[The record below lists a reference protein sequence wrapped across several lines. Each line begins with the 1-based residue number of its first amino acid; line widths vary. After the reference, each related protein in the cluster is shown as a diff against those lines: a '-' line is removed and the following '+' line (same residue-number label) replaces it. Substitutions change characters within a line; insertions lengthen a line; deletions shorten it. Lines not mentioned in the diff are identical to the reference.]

1 MTTPLDNVRDISRI
15 AYGFMASK
23 VLFTALDLDLFGWL
37 AAGPKS
43 ADGLAADTGLLPT
56 RLEILLTACVGLG
69 LLVKHGR
76 MPTRRPART
85 TSSAARRATS
95 ATTIGSRS
103 IGRSTRRSRSCRRRC
118 GAGART
124 SIASWT
130 TPRRR

>member
-1 MTTPLDNVRDISRI
+1 MTAPLDNVRDISRI

-69 LLVKHGR
+69 
-76 MPTRRPART
+76 
-85 TSSAARRATS
+85 SS
-95 ATTIGSRS
+95 
-103 IGRSTRRSRSCRRRC
+103 
-118 GAGART
+118 
-124 SIASWT
+124 
-130 TPRRR
+130 